1 MAPDITTSSEIGLNL
16 LEAIEK
22 YSDPKKWRNY
32 LRASEYEHSDSLTYI
47 HPSSIHGLGNGPES
61 EQILKPLWSKLL
73 SLLSSEK
80 LWGVGY
86 MAPVGPEDPRVI
98 IPADKWQI
106 LRLDFE
112 ANVAATEHLS
122 FSGVLIFETL
132 EIAQQNSA
140 PISNHRLVEDGQS
153 QARNPGGRPPKY
165 DWDAFYCEVVR
176 IANAPDGLPEKPAD
190 LQRQMAEWF
199 QDAYAME
206 PAESEIKKRVR
217 RIYQSVSK
225 EGEN

>member
-1 MAPDITTSSEIGLNL
+1 MALDVTTSSEIGLNL

-22 YSDPKKWRNY
+22 YSDPKKWRDY
-32 LRASEYEHSDSLTYI
+32 LRAYEFEHSDALTYI
-47 HPSSIHGLGNGPES
+47 HPSYIHGLGKGPKS
-61 EQILKPLWSKLL
+61 EQILKTLELKLR

-86 MAPVGPEDPRVI
+86 IAPVGPKDSPVI

-106 LRLDFE
+106 LKLDFE
-112 ANVAATEHLS
+112 TNIAAEEHLS
-122 FSGVLIFETL
+122 FSGVLIFEAL
-132 EIAQQNSA
+132 ETAQQNSA
-140 PISNHRLVEDGQS
+140 PISNRDLVEDGQT
-153 QARNPGGRPPKY
+153 QAKNSGGGPPKY

-176 IANAPDGLPEKPAD
+176 IANTPDGLPEKRAD

-199 QDAYAME
+199 QDTYAME

-217 RIYQSVSK
+217 RIYQAASK